1 MMDIYLYLLD
11 VWTTIKQRML
21 LEQTYHDLND
31 CIYLD
36 SANSEYDGN
45 VYVKA
50 KIQGNETGVLRSEKY
65 NLSQDIHP
73 ADKSC
78 EAQVAEGNI
87 QYLVTNL
94 KMATTLL
101 EHISAIVHGS
111 AKEGVTI
118 VKRFETVHY

>member
-1 MMDIYLYLLD
+1 M
-11 VWTTIKQRML
+11 
-21 LEQTYHDLND
+21 
-31 CIYLD
+31 
-36 SANSEYDGN
+36 
-45 VYVKA
+45 
-50 KIQGNETGVLRSEKY
+50 
-65 NLSQDIHP
+65 
-73 ADKSC
+73 
-78 EAQVAEGNI
+78 AEGNI